1 MRQHY
6 ALLKTLTASPVLY
19 KQNQPLMVHRAF
31 YCDPTCHL
39 GSLSYASSIT
49 LTLATNIH
57 DILSSHKKEFTASTA
72 SRA

>member
-1 MRQHY
+1 MSQHY

-57 DILSSHKKEFTASTA
+57 ILSSHKKEFMASTA
-72 SRA
+72 SCA